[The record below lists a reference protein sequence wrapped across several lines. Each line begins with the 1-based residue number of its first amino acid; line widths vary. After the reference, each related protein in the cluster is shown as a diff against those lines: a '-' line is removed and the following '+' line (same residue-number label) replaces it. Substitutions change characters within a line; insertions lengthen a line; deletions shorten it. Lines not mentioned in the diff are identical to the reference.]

1 MTVLRYTVP
10 PENEGC
16 KLGLFLRM
24 QGVTAGLIK
33 SVKYDGDGFYA
44 DDQPIRTNEPVHAGQ
59 CIRFALPPE
68 QETSVT
74 PQPVPFSIAYEDDFA
89 AVLNKPAGIAVHPT
103 LNYPDGTLANGW
115 LYHLRQQGESGI
127 FRPVNRID
135 KNTSGLVLCAK
146 NAFAAPLLAG
156 SAHKCYLAIVQG
168 TMPLGPGRVEAPIAR
183 RGDSI
188 IGRCVCADGKYSLT
202 EYAVLILFYVMMAQM
217 VLMLLPRAKVCLE
230 RIDAVLSH
238 RPEITD
244 GAGSLP
250 QTEGEAVCA
259 FQHAWFRFA
268 DADEATLQDLDFVL
282 RRGQTTAIIGST
294 GSGKSS
300 LVNLIPRFY
309 DTTGGDILID
319 GVSIR
324 DYTQESLRAHM
335 SIVAQDTVLFNDT
348 IENNIAMGR
357 RGATHEEIVAAAKI
371 ANAHDFIMECPSGYD
386 TNIGDR
392 GAKLSGGQRQRL
404 SIARAKSEG
413 KRS

>member
-115 LYHLRQQGESGI
+115 LYHLQQQGESGI

-146 NAFAAPLLAG
+146 NAFAAPLLASGVHMCFAFPLIRKLLMMFGLSNTPLLVGVTVG
-156 SAHKCYLAIVQG
+156 SYLVFAV
-168 TMPLGPGRVEAPIAR
+168 L
-183 RGDSI
+183 
-188 IGRCVCADGKYSLT
+188 
-202 EYAVLILFYVMMAQM
+202 YAVMY
-217 VLMLLPRAKVCLE
+217 K
-230 RIDAVLSH
+230 
-238 RPEITD
+238 
-244 GAGSLP
+244 
-250 QTEGEAVCA
+250 
-259 FQHAWFRFA
+259 
-268 DADEATLQDLDFVL
+268 ATSRSYYQ
-282 RRGQTTAIIGST
+282 
-294 GSGKSS
+294 
-300 LVNLIPRFY
+300 LV
-309 DTTGGDILID
+309 
-319 GVSIR
+319 
-324 DYTQESLRAHM
+324 
-335 SIVAQDTVLFNDT
+335 
-348 IENNIAMGR
+348 
-357 RGATHEEIVAAAKI
+357 K
-371 ANAHDFIMECPSGYD
+371 
-386 TNIGDR
+386 
-392 GAKLSGGQRQRL
+392 
-404 SIARAKSEG
+404 
-413 KRS
+413 

>member
-16 KLGLFLRM
+16 KLGLFLRL

-74 PQPVPFSIAYEDDFA
+74 PQLVPFSIAYEDDFA

-202 EYAVLILFYVMMAQM
+202 EYAVLAAGPATVCWPAG
-217 VLMLLPRAKVCLE
+217 RA
-230 RIDAVLSH
+230 
-238 RPEITD
+238 P
-244 GAGSLP
+244 GAP
-250 QTEGEAVCA
+250 I
-259 FQHAWFRFA
+259 RFA
-268 DADEATLQDLDFVL
+268 YTCPISAI
-282 RRGQTTAIIGST
+282 RWRGIRCTAGRTSFCAVT
-294 GSGKSS
+294 HC
-300 LVNLIPRFY
+300 
-309 DTTGGDILID
+309 TAA
-319 GVSIR
+319 
-324 DYTQESLRAHM
+324 SLRLR
-335 SIVAQDTVLFNDT
+335 T
-348 IENNIAMGR
+348 R
-357 RGATHEEIVAAAKI
+357 
-371 ANAHDFIMECPSGYD
+371 
-386 TNIGDR
+386 
-392 GAKLSGGQRQRL
+392 
-404 SIARAKSEG
+404 
-413 KRS
+413 

>member
-33 SVKYDGDGFYA
+33 SVKYDGDGFYSN
-44 DDQPIRTNEPVHAGQ
+44 DQPIRTNEPVHAGQ

-115 LYHLRQQGESGI
+115 LYHLQQQGESGI

-202 EYAVLILFYVMMAQM
+202 EYAVLAAGPGHSLLACWPRTGRTHQIRVHMSYIGHPLTGDTLYGGSDILLRRHALHCGILAFAHPLTGEPLRVECPLPEDMAALARQEK
-217 VLMLLPRAKVCLE
+217 LLTGWQL
-230 RIDAVLSH
+230 H
-238 RPEITD
+238 
-244 GAGSLP
+244 SLP
-250 QTEGEAVCA
+250 CG
-259 FQHAWFRFA
+259 A
-268 DADEATLQDLDFVL
+268 DPT
-282 RRGQTTAIIGST
+282 
-294 GSGKSS
+294 
-300 LVNLIPRFY
+300 
-309 DTTGGDILID
+309 
-319 GVSIR
+319 
-324 DYTQESLRAHM
+324 
-335 SIVAQDTVLFNDT
+335 
-348 IENNIAMGR
+348 
-357 RGATHEEIVAAAKI
+357 
-371 ANAHDFIMECPSGYD
+371 
-386 TNIGDR
+386 
-392 GAKLSGGQRQRL
+392 
-404 SIARAKSEG
+404 
-413 KRS
+413 